1 MLNHYQIF
9 GLRIASEIP
18 CPELIGQESTG
29 AGPGD
34 RRPSAPP
41 DCLWRLARLEAE
53 LETARFANAR
63 VQIVPGSYQFLI
75 QAVARYRV
83 QQGTQILVDPLPGAD
98 PGDVRL
104 WLLGTALG
112 ALLHQRGL
120 LPLHV
125 SALAIDGGASAFCG
139 DSGAGKS
146 TLAAALHRRGLPLLT
161 DDVGLAVPE
170 ADRVRFYPGFPRI
183 KLWRDAL
190 EHFGLDHRPLI
201 RDLTRTD
208 KYHLRL
214 AAGAGFQAQPLPL
227 RRLYLLERGADDE
240 PVRIEPVR
248 GHAAIGLIQAHT
260 YRPGLIRRLGRAGEH
275 LRQCGQVASAIQ
287 VFRLRRPWRL
297 ERLDQTL
304 DQLLAHLDQPQ

>member
-1 MLNHYQIF
+1 MQN
-9 GLRIASEIP
+9 
-18 CPELIGQESTG
+18 
-29 AGPGD
+29 
-34 RRPSAPP
+34 
-41 DCLWRLARLEAE
+41 
-53 LETARFANAR
+53 
-63 VQIVPGSYQFLI
+63 
-75 QAVARYRV
+75 
-83 QQGTQILVDPLPGAD
+83 GTQILVDPLPDAD

-125 SALAIDGGASAFCG
+125 SALAIDGGAYAFCG

-170 ADRVRFYPGFPRI
+170 SRGIMFYPGFPRI

-190 EHFGLDHRPLI
+190 EHFGLDHGPLI

-214 AAGAGFQAQPLPL
+214 DPDDGFHAAPLPL
-227 RRLYLLERGADDE
+227 RRLYLLERGADDD

-248 GHAAIGLIQAHT
+248 GHEAISLIQANT
-260 YRPGLIRRLGRAGEH
+260 YRPGLVRRLGRAGEH
-275 LRQCGQVASAIQ
+275 LRQCGRIASGIQ
-287 VFRLRRPWRL
+287 VFRLQRPWRL
-297 ERLDQTL
+297 EQLDETV
-304 DQLLAHLDQPQ
+304 DRLLAHPEQPR